1 LDGYPVAV
9 AATGRIDGLM
19 VRRISFG
26 PEVGQHVV
34 AAAPVALC
42 AKSRKIDGARE
53 AVQLVF

>member
-1 LDGYPVAV
+1 
-9 AATGRIDGLM
+9 M